1 MFQHGV
7 PDTIGYRGASAPAL
21 GFYTPCFN
29 TGFLT
34 QLTTE
39 AHAPL
44 GLLLPRH
51 GVVATCVRNP
61 NLKIRVCRGSF
72 PGVPVAICVSY
83 RMLKQSGV
91 LCQGSIG
98 NGVVATCVRN
108 PGLKTRVCQGSIGNN
123 AILLMLKFQI
133 LLTALLLSCI
143 LDP

>member
-1 MFQHGV
+1 
-7 PDTIGYRGASAPAL
+7 
-21 GFYTPCFN
+21 
-29 TGFLT
+29 
-34 QLTTE
+34 
-39 AHAPL
+39 
-44 GLLLPRH
+44 
-51 GVVATCVRNP
+51 
-61 NLKIRVCRGSF
+61 
-72 PGVPVAICVSY
+72 
-83 RMLKQSGV
+83 MLKQSGV